1 MSGAFGYSQSK
12 QQSQSQSGLRGT
24 AFQDQAAWQ
33 ANNAGMNLQ
42 NVANQATSDMTKYQG
57 QTGAQLLPTGKYG
70 IASNADPAMENYGR
84 FMFGNASSSAG
95 ARGQL
100 SPEQLG
106 GITGSAVMNSAPT
119 LLPLI
124 QQWQL
129 DQFQAPVSLNQAA
142 VQTAQAPAQN
152 WANLLGAQAN
162 ASGSSFGF
170 NASGSQQPVQPTA
183 SDERLKQD
191 IHPVAWKWKADP
203 DKEYLGVIAQE
214 LQQSHPHLVSTG
226 ANGFLRVDYGA
237 LTAMLLNERQAL
249 YAQLD
254 AHKES

>member
-1 MSGAFGYSQSK
+1 
-12 QQSQSQSGLRGT
+12 
-24 AFQDQAAWQ
+24 
-33 ANNAGMNLQ
+33 
-42 NVANQATSDMTKYQG
+42 
-57 QTGAQLLPTGKYG
+57 
-70 IASNADPAMENYGR
+70 
-84 FMFGNASSSAG
+84 
-95 ARGQL
+95 
-100 SPEQLG
+100 
-106 GITGSAVMNSAPT
+106 MNSAPT

>member
-1 MSGAFGYSQSK
+1 MSGAFNYNQSK
-12 QQSQSQSGLRGT
+12 QKSESQSGLRGT
-24 AFQDQAAWQ
+24 PYEGMAESNAAS
-33 ANNAGMNLQ
+33 AGTNLT
-42 NVANQATSDMTKYQG
+42 NIANQATSDMTKYQG
-57 QTGAQLLPTGKYG
+57 RTGAQMLPTGKYG
-70 IASNADPAMENYGR
+70 MASNADPAMENYGKY
-84 FMFGNASSSAG
+84 MFGNASSSAG

-100 SPEQLG
+100 APEQLG
-106 GITGSAVMNSAPT
+106 GIVGSAVMNSAPT

-152 WANLLGAQAN
+152 WANLLGAQAS

-170 NASGSQQPVQPTA
+170 GVSGSAKPIEPTS

-191 IHPVAWKWKADP
+191 IHPVAWKWKDNP

-214 LQQSHPHLVSTG
+214 LQQSHPHLVSTDTS
-226 ANGFLRVDYGA
+226 GFLRVDYGA
-237 LTAMLLNERQAL
+237 LTAMLLNERQML
-249 YAQLD
+249 YAQLG
-254 AHKES
+254 AHKE